1 MTLNL
6 SKVGS
11 ATSSTAS
18 EIPAFDP
25 ISDRLFVVA
34 QSKVDVYTVSNTGAL
49 TAAGQLVLGFALPIG
64 TVAVPNSVAVKNG
77 VVAWL
82 MRLKIVQPMLI
93 SKVELFFTMQLMVQF

>member
-11 ATSSTAS
+11 ATSSTAF

-49 TAAGQLVLGFALPIG
+49 TAAGQLVLGFTLPIVKDVVVQGDANRTFRLVTLSFLAG
-64 TVAVPNSVAVKNG
+64 TTLTTPTNTLGGIA
-77 VVAWL
+77 
-82 MRLKIVQPMLI
+82 I
-93 SKVELFFTMQLMVQF
+93 SSRYL

>member
-34 QSKVDVYTVSNTGAL
+34 QSKVDVYTVSNTSAL
-49 TAAGQLVLGFALPIG
+49 TAAGQLVLGFTP
-64 TVAVPNSVAVKNG
+64 SYSQ
-77 VVAWL
+77 
-82 MRLKIVQPMLI
+82 R
-93 SKVELFFTMQLMVQF
+93 

>member
-25 ISDRLFVVA
+25 ISDRLFVAA
-34 QSKVDVYTVSNTGAL
+34 QSKVDIYTVS
-49 TAAGQLVLGFALPIG
+49 
-64 TVAVPNSVAVKNG
+64 K
-77 VVAWL
+77 
-82 MRLKIVQPMLI
+82 LI
-93 SKVELFFTMQLMVQF
+93 D

>member
-34 QSKVDVYTVSNTGAL
+34 QSKVDVYTVSCPGAL
-49 TAAGQLVLGFALPIG
+49 TAAGQLVLGFTLPI
-64 TVAVPNSVAVKNG
+64 VKDG
-77 VVAWL
+77 VVQGDAN
-82 MRLKIVQPMLI
+82 RTFRRQQSP
-93 SKVELFFTMQLMVQF
+93 

>member
-18 EIPAFDP
+18 EILAFDP

-49 TAAGQLVLGFALPIG
+49 TAAGQLVLGFTLPI
-64 TVAVPNSVAVKNG
+64 VKDD
-77 VVAWL
+77 VVQGDAN
-82 MRLKIVQPMLI
+82 RTFRRQQSP
-93 SKVELFFTMQLMVQF
+93 